1 VTAIELSDWGLLMDS
16 DATTYSVGKVPG
28 PLAVYLERAAAE
40 AAADEL
46 DGRYLEWT
54 GHRGRQVVTAEFE
67 AEADEPELEA
77 EP

>member
-1 VTAIELSDWGLLMDS
+1 MTTIRLPDWGPLMDS
-16 DATTYSVGKVPG
+16 GATTYTVGKVPG
-28 PLAVYLERAAAE
+28 PLAVYLDRAAAE

-54 GHRGRQVVTAEFE
+54 GHHGRQVVTTEFE

-77 EP
+77 GL